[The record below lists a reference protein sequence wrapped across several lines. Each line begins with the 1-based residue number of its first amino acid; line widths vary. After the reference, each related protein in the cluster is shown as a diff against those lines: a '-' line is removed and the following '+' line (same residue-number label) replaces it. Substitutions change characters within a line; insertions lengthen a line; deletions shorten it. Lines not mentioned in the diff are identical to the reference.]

1 MELRQLKYFIEVAR
15 VEHFSMAAE
24 SLHVAQSALS
34 RQIGLLEKELGVE
47 LFEKEGRNVKLT
59 LIGKLFADQ
68 ARIALKSID
77 NATQLIEE
85 YLDPERGTIRIG
97 FPSSIASST
106 LPTIISAFK
115 KEYPEVR
122 FHLRQGSYQ
131 FLTEGI
137 KNREIDLAFIGPV
150 PLSDPDLHTDILFSE
165 DFVALLPETHSL
177 TVKDNL
183 SLYELE
189 QDSFVL
195 FPEGFVL
202 RKIVVDACHQADF
215 RPFVPF
221 EGEDLDAIKGLVSAG
236 IGVTLLP
243 ETTLFENMPSGTVKL
258 KISNPEV
265 KRTVGLIV
273 PKNRQLSPSE
283 KLFYE
288 FVLNYFR
295 NVYCGHRCYHHPK
308 FIEE

>member
-15 VEHFSMAAE
+15 LEHFSMAAE
-24 SLHVAQSALS
+24 TLHVAQSALS

-47 LFEKEGRNVKLT
+47 LFEREGRNVKLT
-59 LIGKLFADQ
+59 LIGKLFAEQ
-68 ARIALKSID
+68 ALMAMKAID

-85 YLDPERGTIRIG
+85 YSDPERGTIRIG

-106 LPTIISAFK
+106 LPTIITAFK

-122 FHLRQGSYQ
+122 FHLRQGSYE

-137 KNREIDLAFIGPV
+137 KNREIDLALIGPV
-150 PLSDPDLHTDILFSE
+150 PMSDPDVHADILFSE
-165 DFVALLPETHSL
+165 RFVALLPETHVL
-177 TVKDNL
+177 AGQGGL
-183 SLYELE
+183 SLSQLG

-202 RKIVVDACHQADF
+202 RKIVVDACHQAGF
-215 RPFVPF
+215 RPIVPY
-221 EGEDLDAIKGLVSAG
+221 EGEDLDAIKGLVTAG

-243 ETTLFENMPSGTVKL
+243 ETTLFENMPSGTVAL
-258 KISNPEV
+258 KINYPVV
-265 KRTVGLIV
+265 KRTVGVMI

-283 KLFYE
+283 KLFHE
-288 FVLNYFR
+288 FVLGYFR
-295 NVYCGHRCYHHPK
+295 N
-308 FIEE
+308 ISLWT

>member
-24 SLHVAQSALS
+24 TLHVAQSALS

-47 LFEKEGRNVKLT
+47 LFERKGRNVKLT
-59 LIGKLFADQ
+59 WIGKLFSDQ
-68 ARIALKSID
+68 TTIALKAID

-85 YLDPERGTIRIG
+85 YSDPERGTIRIG

-115 KEYPEVR
+115 KEHPEVR
-122 FHLRQGSYQ
+122 FHLRQGSYE

-137 KNREIDLAFIGPV
+137 KSREIDLAFIGPV
-150 PLSDPDLHTDILFSE
+150 PVSDPDLHADILFSE
-165 DFVALLPETHSL
+165 HFVALLPETHSL
-177 TVKDNL
+177 AAKGSL
-183 SLYELE
+183 SIYQLE
-189 QDSFVL
+189 QESFVL

-202 RKIVVDACHQADF
+202 RKIVVDACHQAGF
-215 RPFVPF
+215 RPFIPY
-221 EGEDLDAIKGLVSAG
+221 EGEDLDTIKGLVSAG
-236 IGVTLLP
+236 VGVTVLP
-243 ETTLFENMPSGTVKL
+243 ETTLFENMPSGTVTL
-258 KISNPEV
+258 KISHPEV
-265 KRTVGLIV
+265 KRTVGVII

-288 FVLNYFR
+288 FVLNYFKSI
-295 NVYCGHRCYHHPK
+295 NLWT
-308 FIEE
+308 

>member
-1 MELRQLKYFIEVAR
+1 MELRQLKYFIEVAK

-24 SLHVAQSALS
+24 TLHVAQSALS

-47 LFEKEGRNVKLT
+47 LFAREGRNVKLT

-68 ARIALKSID
+68 ALIALKAID

-85 YLDPERGTIRIG
+85 YLDPEHGTIRIG

-106 LPTIISAFK
+106 LPTIIAPFK
-115 KEYPEVR
+115 KDHPEVR
-122 FHLRQGSYQ
+122 FHLRQGSYK

-150 PLSDPDLHTDILFSE
+150 PQSDPDLHADILFTES
-165 DFVALLPETHSL
+165 FVALVPKTHPLAEKGSISL
-177 TVKDNL
+177 TQLWEDT
-183 SLYELE
+183 
-189 QDSFVL
+189 FVL

-202 RKIVVDACHQADF
+202 RKIVVDACHQAGF

-243 ETTLFENMPSGTVKL
+243 DTTLIDNMPSGTVTL
-258 KISNPEV
+258 KINTPEV
-265 KRTVGLIV
+265 IRTVGVII
-273 PKNRQLSPSE
+273 PKNRELSPSE

-288 FVLNYFR
+288 FVLNYF
-295 NVYCGHRCYHHPK
+295 K
-308 FIEE
+308 DIIF

>member
-1 MELRQLKYFIEVAR
+1 MELRQLKYFIEVAK

-24 SLHVAQSALS
+24 TLHVAQSALS

-47 LFEKEGRNVKLT
+47 LFAREGRNVKLT
-59 LIGKLFADQ
+59 LIGKMFADQ
-68 ARIALKSID
+68 AMIALKAID

-85 YLDPERGTIRIG
+85 YLDPEHGTIRIG

-106 LPTIISAFK
+106 LPTIISPFK
-115 KEYPEVR
+115 KVHPEVR
-122 FHLRQGSYQ
+122 FHLRQGSYR

-150 PLSDPDLHTDILFSE
+150 PQSDPDLHADILFSE
-165 DFVALLPETHSL
+165 SFVALVPITHPLAEKGSISL
-177 TVKDNL
+177 AQL
-183 SLYELE
+183 W

-202 RKIVVDACHQADF
+202 RKLVVDACHQAGF

-243 ETTLFENMPSGTVKL
+243 DTTLIDNMPNGTVTL
-258 KISNPEV
+258 KISTPDV
-265 KRTVGLIV
+265 KRTVGVII
-273 PKNRQLSPSE
+273 PKNRELSPSE
-283 KLFYE
+283 KLFYQ
-288 FVLNYFR
+288 FVLDYFKGI
-295 NVYCGHRCYHHPK
+295 V
-308 FIEE
+308 F

>member
-1 MELRQLKYFIEVAR
+1 MELRQLKYFIEVAK

-24 SLHVAQSALS
+24 TLHVAQSALS

-47 LFEKEGRNVKLT
+47 LFAREGRNVKLT
-59 LIGKLFADQ
+59 LIGKLFAEQ
-68 ARIALKSID
+68 AMIALKAID

-85 YLDPERGTIRIG
+85 YLDPEHGTIRIG

-106 LPTIISAFK
+106 LPTIISPFK
-115 KEYPEVR
+115 KEHPEVR
-122 FHLRQGSYQ
+122 FHLRQGSYK

-150 PLSDPDLHTDILFSE
+150 PQSDPDLHADILFSE
-165 DFVALLPETHSL
+165 SFVALVPITHPLAEKGSISL
-177 TVKDNL
+177 AQL
-183 SLYELE
+183 W

-202 RKIVVDACHQADF
+202 RKLVVDACHQAGF

-243 ETTLFENMPSGTVKL
+243 DTTLIDNMPNGTVTL
-258 KISNPEV
+258 KISTPDV
-265 KRTVGLIV
+265 KRTVGVII
-273 PKNRQLSPSE
+273 PKNRELSPSE

-288 FVLNYFR
+288 FVLNYF
-295 NVYCGHRCYHHPK
+295 K
-308 FIEE
+308 DIIF